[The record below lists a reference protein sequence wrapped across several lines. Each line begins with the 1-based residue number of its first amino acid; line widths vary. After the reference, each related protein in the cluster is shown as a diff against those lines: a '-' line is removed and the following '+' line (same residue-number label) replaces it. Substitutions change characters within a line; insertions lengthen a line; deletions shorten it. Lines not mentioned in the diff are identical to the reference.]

1 MRHEMSSQVSISSA
15 ITAPHTKCRRSAASN
30 RNFFS
35 QASEKLDSA
44 ARTFTIDEYLCIIMD
59 KYASTAKMRRAKRLE
74 RLEEEDLMVGK
85 LKTTLL
91 GATGYSGLELAR
103 LLDRHP
109 RTDAPLLLRRSAE
122 KGNDESTGRASGL
135 PHIFGD
141 GSGNGHSSVQPFS
154 WATIEK
160 HGAQLLFLA
169 TPHAV
174 SRELVPEA
182 IARGLRIV
190 DLSGAW
196 RLKQEQNRAVYG
208 FKDASAQTAAE
219 LTDRAV
225 YGLPELNANRI
236 ASAALVANPGCYATS
251 IIIALAPLLSG
262 GIVDRDRGIISDS
275 KSGVSGA
282 GKEPT
287 ARTHFVSVADNFS
300 AYSVFGHRHTGEI
313 LEQLALNSA
322 QLIFTPHL
330 LPIPRGILSTI
341 YVYLK
346 REMTADE
353 IQSCFHD
360 FYKDKRWVRIF
371 PAPSLPEIQFSVH
384 SNYCD
389 LGFCLAS
396 DGRRLV
402 VVSCLDNLLKGAAG
416 QAVQNMNLMYG
427 WDEAE
432 GLQ

>member
-1 MRHEMSSQVSISSA
+1 M
-15 ITAPHTKCRRSAASN
+15 
-30 RNFFS
+30 
-35 QASEKLDSA
+35 A
-44 ARTFTIDEYLCIIMD
+44 AR
-59 KYASTAKMRRAKRLE
+59 
-74 RLEEEDLMVGK
+74 
-85 LKTTLL
+85 LKTAVL

-103 LLDRHP
+103 LLARHP

-122 KGNDESTGRASGL
+122 TDESAAGL
-135 PHIFGD
+135 PHTSGN
-141 GSGNGHSSVQPFS
+141 GNGHSPVQPFS
-154 WATIEK
+154 WSALEQ
-160 HGAQLLFLA
+160 HGAELLFLA

-174 SRELVPEA
+174 SRELAPEA
-182 IARGLRIV
+182 ITRGLRIV

-196 RLKQEQNRAVYG
+196 RLKEAQNRAVYG
-208 FKDASAQTAAE
+208 FHDADAQAAAE
-219 LTDRAV
+219 LGQRAV
-225 YGLPELNANRI
+225 YGLSELKPHADRLP
-236 ASAALVANPGCYATS
+236 SAALVANPGCYATS
-251 IIIALAPLLSG
+251 IILALAPLLSA
-262 GIVDRDRGIISDS
+262 GIVDCDRGIISDS

-313 LEQLALNSA
+313 LEQLALNSG

-346 REMTADE
+346 REIAADE
-353 IQSCFHD
+353 IQSCSQD
-360 FYKDKRWVRIF
+360 FYQGKRWVRIF

-384 SNYCD
+384 TNYCD
-389 LGFCLAS
+389 LGFCLAR

-402 VVSCLDNLLKGAAG
+402 IVSCLDNLLKGAAG